1 MKKKFVSVAALAVL
15 AAAMFFM
22 SCASDGYPPYTP
34 EKGAGNGGFDFP
46 SNSYSADVELDGY
59 LTDER
64 WQADDVVCWVR
75 GTIPMWKAAL
85 TAPLSTT

>member
-1 MKKKFVSVAALAVL
+1 MRKKFVSVAALAVL

-46 SNSYSADVELDGY
+46 SNS
-59 LTDER
+59 
-64 WQADDVVCWVR
+64 
-75 GTIPMWKAAL
+75 
-85 TAPLSTT
+85 